1 MCIRLIMEKLHGGN
15 WLLVDAKGR
24 EWGPKRCHKGGACK
38 GLFYMRIIALL
49 DKLESLNGPFSHYK
63 PVGHET
69 FLHNQEEFPINYY
82 ISCFSHTFLLLIEN
96 TKPYRFVKT
105 KEYDIISLKISLG
118 QSNHPNKHIK
128 VNTKLLIEH
137 AIIDW
142 I

>member
-69 FLHNQEEFPINYY
+69 FLHNQQEFPIKYY
-82 ISCFSHTFLLLIEN
+82 MSCFSHTFQSFWSKIQNLIGLS
-96 TKPYRFVKT
+96 K
-105 KEYDIISLKISLG
+105 LKNMTLFPLKSG
-118 QSNHPNKHIK
+118 KNKATIQINILK
-128 VNTKLLIEH
+128 SIRNYWLSML
-137 AIIDW
+137 
-142 I
+142 